1 MNVENTTETFV
12 TVLRQALPSWN
23 NTRALIGRLYWARSA
38 PENRSR
44 SVIGPKPERNVVLCS
59 AAVCG
64 GGAQGGATTE
74 TAARRLPNNKL
85 ASASATVLRGTE
97 TQVAIC
103 NLKPRGGTCDV
114 NPLFES
120 TLPLLWF
127 PGPVSCVMVWSDL
140 SHHPQSISRIGR
152 HAGTGASCEAAGQ
165 DEGGGKTGRNN
176 TCTGLTAAHISSLTD
191 PQHYSSSII
200 ANTTPA
206 PQASMHH
213 Y

>member
-1 MNVENTTETFV
+1 MKPVRKVTNKYPFSVTICRIGSFWWGSKILNVENTTETFV

-64 GGAQGGATTE
+64 GGAQGVATTE

-103 NLKPRGGTCDV
+103 NLKPRGGH
-114 NPLFES
+114 
-120 TLPLLWF
+120 LWRHSLIWKYF
-127 PGPVSCVMVWSDL
+127 AAVMVPWSCFL
-140 SHHPQSISRIGR
+140 CNGLEWSQSSPTKHFAHWATRRDWSELWSRWPR
-152 HAGTGASCEAAGQ
+152 RRRWEDGA
-165 DEGGGKTGRNN
+165 K
-176 TCTGLTAAHISSLTD
+176 
-191 PQHYSSSII
+191 
-200 ANTTPA
+200 
-206 PQASMHH
+206 
-213 Y
+213 

>member
-1 MNVENTTETFV
+1 MKPVRKVTNKYPFSVTICRIGSFWWGSKILNVENTTETFV

-140 SHHPQSISRIGR
+140 SHHTKHFAHWATRRDWSELWSRWPR
-152 HAGTGASCEAAGQ
+152 RRRWEDGA
-165 DEGGGKTGRNN
+165 K
-176 TCTGLTAAHISSLTD
+176 
-191 PQHYSSSII
+191 
-200 ANTTPA
+200 
-206 PQASMHH
+206 
-213 Y
+213 